1 MEKTGESGTD
11 ESDAPQEISF
21 ASVAAPKI
29 GQQTSKKSK
38 KIKKKG
44 KRLDFADEVAELE
57 RELLEDLEKEE
68 QGRKKQ
74 ISVKYKDKS
83 TRIKNIGLKRKIVL
97 LKGRKKVN
105 RSSVSKMMAFR
116 NKQKGKLLNRGRLS
130 SLLIKK

>member
-11 ESDAPQEISF
+11 ESDAPQEISL